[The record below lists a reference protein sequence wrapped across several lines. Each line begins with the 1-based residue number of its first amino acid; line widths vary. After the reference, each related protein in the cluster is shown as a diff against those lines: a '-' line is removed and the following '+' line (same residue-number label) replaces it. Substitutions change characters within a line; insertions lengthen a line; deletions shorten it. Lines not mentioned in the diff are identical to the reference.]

1 MTDIRRTG
9 LNVGAVESFPKF
21 VWRILMKLPDFKLF
35 SDKSARIVFIFPSNC
50 QNFHGFLKLGRGV
63 SRTPMTTDD
72 LSCIA
77 FRCVII
83 KNLHINDN
91 VVSTKFV

>member
-1 MTDIRRTG
+1 
-9 LNVGAVESFPKF
+9 
-21 VWRILMKLPDFKLF
+21 MKLPDFKLF
-35 SDKSARIVFIFPSNC
+35 SDKSAQIVFIFPSNC
-50 QNFHGFLKLGRGV
+50 QNFHGFLKLGGGL

-72 LSCIA
+72 LPCIA